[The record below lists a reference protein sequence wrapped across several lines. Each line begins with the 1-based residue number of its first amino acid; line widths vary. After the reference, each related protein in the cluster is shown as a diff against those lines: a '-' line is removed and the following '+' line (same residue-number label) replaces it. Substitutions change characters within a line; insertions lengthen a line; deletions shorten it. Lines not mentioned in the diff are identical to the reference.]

1 MTGIQFRPVKYKED
15 QRYDQIK
22 IVFILV
28 IEAIKRIRNTWT
40 KLSKAKEEKI
50 EMTIL
55 IKMAK

>member
-22 IVFILV
+22 TVFILV

-40 KLSKAKEEKI
+40 KLSKAKEETI